1 MVSIKRFGV
10 LSVGVIFA
18 MLYAVIGL
26 FVGLVWAGMFA
37 MISVFSGIFG
47 SAITDGYTES
57 ALFGS
62 FGWLFGGLII
72 VLAPVFYGALG
83 FVYGVIA
90 AALYNLFAR
99 WTGGIKLE
107 MQQETGENA

>member
-18 MLYAVIGL
+18 MLYAVLGL
-26 FVGLVWAGMFA
+26 FIGIIWAGMFA
-37 MISVFSGIFG
+37 MLSVFSGMFG
-47 SAITDGYTES
+47 SAFSDGYAEGDFLGAFS
-57 ALFGS
+57 
-62 FGWLFGGLII
+62 WLFGGLII

-107 MQQETGENA
+107 LQQETGENA